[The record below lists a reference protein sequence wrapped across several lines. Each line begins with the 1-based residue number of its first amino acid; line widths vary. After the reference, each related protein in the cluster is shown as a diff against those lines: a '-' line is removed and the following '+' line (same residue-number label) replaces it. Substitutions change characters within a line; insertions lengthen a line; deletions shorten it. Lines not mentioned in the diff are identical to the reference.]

1 MKDSWLYKTESLD
14 DAIAFRVYRL
24 GRILSVSLTRILEQS
39 GLGLSAEQYFLF
51 FRIQTREGCSQT
63 DLSEKYL
70 NDAPNVTRLL
80 DSLQAKGLI
89 ERRPDLSDR
98 RKHTLYST
106 KLGRQKWKDLVN
118 LIRKERRELYQGIT
132 TEDLAQ
138 FLSTAA
144 ILEVNAIAMTSSGT

>member
-1 MKDSWLYKTESLD
+1 M
-14 DAIAFRVYRL
+14 
-24 GRILSVSLTRILEQS
+24 
-39 GLGLSAEQYFLF
+39 
-51 FRIQTREGCSQT
+51 T